1 MPTLTVEKEL
11 LELENQYWQAIKERD
26 VDTAMQL
33 TEFPCL
39 IAGATGIGRVD
50 KEAFVK
56 MMKGASYRLH
66 EFEIK
71 DSEVRLLKEDVALVA
86 YKVHEELTV
95 DGGKVSMD
103 AADSSV
109 WVRRDGQWR
118 CALHTESL
126 AGDPYGRDR
135 KKTGSAHT

>member
-33 TEFPCL
+33 TDFPCL
-39 IAGATGIGRVD
+39 VAGATGIGRID
-50 KEAFVK
+50 KETFAK
-56 MMKGASYRLH
+56 MMKAASYRLH
-66 EFEIK
+66 EFAIK
-71 DSEVRLLKEDVALVA
+71 DSEVRLLEDDVALVA

-95 DGGKVSMD
+95 DGEKVSMD
-103 AADSSV
+103 AADASV
-109 WVRRDGQWR
+109 WVRRGGQWR

-126 AGDPYGRDR
+126 AGNPYGRDR
-135 KKTGSAHT
+135 K